1 MPVLKSKAYTAQ
13 QAIENALNYIEDKDK
28 TGMLDWERFLDAKSS
43 DALLQNAMNYS
54 ANPNKTT
61 LHPNG
66 GQGEQEQLVS
76 GYRCRLDL
84 AKETF
89 ERTQAQYYRNGHRES
104 VGHYYKVKTL
114 LRPLRNPDGSYV
126 LDADGKMVHDET
138 EKSPVYHDEEG
149 NPITFMQDRITK
161 ARVCYMWVMSF
172 APASVTGY
180 EIDPHLVHQIGLEF
194 CAGME
199 EITGLEFPFVVATH
213 MDKNHLHNH
222 IMQSAYSLDG
232 HRKYRDTMDM
242 LQAMRDMSDRLSQKY
257 GLPILVEPENA
268 HSRSYSEWKL
278 AKEGKSWKDMI
289 RQDITYALEHSASYE
304 EYLRRMKQ
312 LGYTLRETEEHITY
326 YTPGKEHR
334 CRDIGLGKE
343 YSKPEV
349 MRFFDASLPSQSL
362 SITEEI
368 IDPAAALGQRKT
380 YRIYVSR
387 YTASGRRRSDL
398 EMLLLKTIKI
408 LKLLGDHFSHMEK
421 ASQTPLHQSASW
433 KIDRLQESIGIL
445 NTHGI
450 GTMDELN
457 QRLQAVGARH
467 SHAKKEAAFL
477 SESETALQT
486 LKDSLLN
493 FQDLQTV
500 AENLDITD
508 LFLSPATRKET
519 AKEQARL
526 FPMDAGQRRELYLA
540 LQEHP
545 AYKTTKFDT
554 ITHYK
559 AEEILDFL
567 KGKSPQKPDKLMSP
581 EEWAQ
586 YRLEAKYQAI
596 AQKTLAATFSQLADK
611 PLPDALAEKIGQ
623 LHLPI
628 SPEQI
633 SLAEG
638 IHLLAY
644 YGEYSLEFA
653 PAKRND
659 RQVSP
664 AKAAQLKEL
673 LSLKGKQINI
683 PVEQLKRQDAD
694 RLFTNLLLSGITPDS
709 INKINE
715 QEWENSLW
723 QLSYEQRQTM
733 AEYRDTAQKL
743 TLAGYDPAA
752 PGHAI
757 SDIGQRLEAIDT
769 ARKSERELAAE
780 YRTLLQVRRYVKL
793 ADEPRFV
800 KGPKW
805 GDLSQE
811 NANITE
817 TLSAKDQDIGLLKGN
832 PKPSQKI
839 FRQGMD
845 L

>member
-43 DALLQNAMNYS
+43 DILLQNAMNYS
-54 ANPNKTT
+54 ANPNKTI
-61 LHPNG
+61 LHSDNG
-66 GQGEQEQLVS
+66 HEEQLVS

-89 ERTQAQYYRNGHRES
+89 ERTRAQYYRNGHRES
-104 VGHYYKVKTL
+104 VGHHYQVKTL

-126 LDADGKMVHDET
+126 LNEDGKMVHDET
-138 EKSPVYHDEEG
+138 GKSPIYHDAEG

-172 APASVTGY
+172 APASVIGY

-213 MDKNHLHNH
+213 MDRNHVHNH

-242 LQAMRDMSDRLSQKY
+242 LQAMRDMSDQLSQKY
-257 GLPILVEPENA
+257 GLPIILEPENA

-304 EYLRRMKQ
+304 EYLRRMRQ

-326 YTPGKEHR
+326 YTPDKEHC
-334 CRDIGLGKE
+334 CRDTGLGKE
-343 YSKPEV
+343 YSKPEILH
-349 MRFFDASLPSQSL
+349 FFDVSLPSQSL

-398 EMLLLKTIKI
+398 KMLLLKAIKI
-408 LKLLGDHFSHMEK
+408 LKLLGDHFSYIEK
-421 ASQTPLHQSASW
+421 TSQNPIHQSASW
-433 KIDRLQESIGIL
+433 KIDRLQESISIL
-445 NTHGI
+445 NTQGI
-450 GTMDELN
+450 GTMEELN
-457 QRLQAVGARH
+457 QQLQAIGARH

-500 AENLDITD
+500 AENLGITD
-508 LFLSPATRKET
+508 LFLSPVTRKET
-519 AKEQARL
+519 AKEQTRL
-526 FPMDAGQRRELYLA
+526 FPMDARQHRELFLA

-545 AYKTTKFDT
+545 SYKTAKFDT
-554 ITHYK
+554 ITHYE

-567 KGKSPQKPDKLMSP
+567 KGKSPQKPDKLMSL
-581 EEWAQ
+581 EEWEQ

-596 AQKTLAATFSQLADK
+596 AQKTLAATFSQPADK
-611 PLPDALAEKIGQ
+611 PLPGALAEKIGQ

-628 SPEQI
+628 SPEQL

-644 YGEYSLEFA
+644 YGKHSLEFT
-653 PAKRND
+653 PA
-659 RQVSP
+659 QGSEAHVSP
-664 AKAAQLKEL
+664 SKATQLREL
-673 LSLKGKQINI
+673 LSLIGKKINI

-694 RLFTNLLLSGITPDS
+694 RLFTNLLLSEITPDT
-709 INKINE
+709 IKKVNE

-733 AEYRDTAQKL
+733 TEYRDAAQKL
-743 TLAGYDPAA
+743 ALAGYTLADPD
-752 PGHAI
+752 HAI
-757 SDIGQRLEAIDT
+757 PDISQRLKAIDT
-769 ARKSERELAAE
+769 ARKNEKELADE
-780 YRTLLQVRRYVKL
+780 YRTLLRVRRYVKL

-800 KGPKW
+800 KDPKW
-805 GDLSQE
+805 G
-811 NANITE
+811 NCHRKI
-817 TLSAKDQDIGLLKGN
+817 
-832 PKPSQKI
+832 QKI
-839 FRQGMD
+839 
-845 L
+845 LKV

>member
-28 TGMLDWERFLDAKSS
+28 TCMLDWERFLGSKSS
-43 DALLQNAMNYS
+43 DILLQNAMNYS
-54 ANPNKTT
+54 ANPNKTI
-61 LHPNG
+61 LHSNSG
-66 GQGEQEQLVS
+66 HEEQLVS

-89 ERTQAQYYRNGHRES
+89 ERTRAQYYRNGHREF
-104 VGHYYKVKTL
+104 VGCHYQVKTL
-114 LRPLRNPDGSYV
+114 LRPLRSPDGSYV
-126 LDADGKMVHDET
+126 LDADGKMIHDET
-138 EKSPVYHDEEG
+138 GKSPVYHDAEG
-149 NPITFMQDRITK
+149 NTIVFMQDRITK

-213 MDKNHLHNH
+213 VDKNHLHNH

-232 HRKYRDTMDM
+232 HRKYRDTMEM
-242 LQAMRDMSDRLSQKY
+242 LQAMRNMSDRLSQKY
-257 GLPILVEPENA
+257 GLPIIVEPENA

-278 AKEGKSWKDMI
+278 AKDGKSWKDMI
-289 RQDITYALEHSASYE
+289 WQDITYALEHSVSYE
-304 EYLRRMKQ
+304 EYLRQMKQ

-326 YTPGKEHR
+326 YTPGKGHR
-334 CRDIGLGKE
+334 CRDTGLGKE
-343 YSKPEV
+343 YGRSEIQ
-349 MRFFDASLPSQSL
+349 RFFDASLPPQSF

-368 IDPAAALGQRKT
+368 IDPAATLGQRKT

-398 EMLLLKTIKI
+398 EMLLLKAIKI
-408 LKLLGDHFSHMEK
+408 LKLLGNRFSHVEK
-421 ASQTPLHQSASW
+421 ASQNPVHQSACW

-450 GTMDELN
+450 GTMEELN
-457 QRLQAVGARH
+457 QQLQAIGARH
-467 SHAKKEAAFL
+467 SHAKKETAFL

-493 FQDLQTV
+493 FQDLQDA
-500 AENLDITD
+500 AENLGITN
-508 LFLSPATRKET
+508 LFLFPVTRKET

-526 FPMDAGQRRELYLA
+526 FPMDAGQRRQLFLA

-545 AYKTTKFDT
+545 FYKTAKFDT
-554 ITHYK
+554 ITHYE

-596 AQKTLAATFSQLADK
+596 APKTLAAIPSQLADK
-611 PLPDALAEKIGQ
+611 PLPDALAERIGH

-628 SPEQI
+628 SPEQL

-644 YGEYSLEFA
+644 YGEYPLEFT
-653 PAKRND
+653 PAKGNETH
-659 RQVSP
+659 VSP
-664 AKAAQLKEL
+664 SKAAQLKEL

-683 PVEQLKRQDAD
+683 PVEQLKKQDAD
-694 RLFTNLLLSGITPDS
+694 QLFTNLLLSEITPDT
-709 INKINE
+709 IKRVNE

-723 QLSYEQRQTM
+723 QLSYEQRQSM
-733 AEYRDTAQKL
+733 AEYRDAAQKL
-743 TLAGYDPAA
+743 TLAGYGLADPA
-752 PGHAI
+752 HAI
-757 SDIGQRLEAIDT
+757 SDISQRLEAIDT
-769 ARKSERELAAE
+769 ARKNERKLAAE
-780 YRTLLQVRRYVKL
+780 YKTLLQVRRYVKL
-793 ADEPRFV
+793 ADEPQFV

-805 GDLSQE
+805 KELRAANTEITFLVKNSRFNIEIANQ
-811 NANITE
+811 NAPQKQK
-817 TLSAKDQDIGLLKGN
+817 SLK
-832 PKPSQKI
+832 QTI
-839 FRQGMD
+839 EI
-845 L
+845 